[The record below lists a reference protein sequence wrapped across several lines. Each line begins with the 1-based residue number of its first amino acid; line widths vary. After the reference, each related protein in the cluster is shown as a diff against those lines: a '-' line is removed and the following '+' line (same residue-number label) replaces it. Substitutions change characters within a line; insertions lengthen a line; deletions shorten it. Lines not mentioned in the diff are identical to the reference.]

1 MIPTLL
7 FFRDY
12 RTFQG
17 GHLKVAD
24 YIAHTRS
31 SGLFTPQ
38 LFMTPA
44 SLRVSP
50 FPRDIL
56 VRRWNPSRADALFV
70 AGMDWPHLP
79 IGVEDRVPVIN
90 LIQHPR
96 HALPDDPRAAF
107 LTRRATRICVSKE
120 VSEAIRRTGRTNGPI
135 HTIPAGVNGAPLS
148 SSSVQERSIPVLIC
162 GLKNPAL
169 ARGTAQALLDHG
181 VNATVLTAPL
191 PRTDYLR
198 LLTQARIAI
207 TLPDAVE
214 GFYLP
219 ALEAMA
225 AGCAVICPDAL
236 GNRSFCRHG
245 ETCLM
250 PEATP
255 WALAQ
260 AALRLIADQAFA
272 RNLSSAGRQEAQRF
286 SLEAER
292 AAFLRLLHDLRCAI
306 SPALARA

>member
-1 MIPTLL
+1 MTPTLL

-12 RTFQG
+12 RAFQG

-38 LFMTPA
+38 LFMTPE

-50 FPRDIL
+50 FPRDVL
-56 VRRWNPSRADALFV
+56 VRDWNPSRADALFI
-70 AGMDWPHLP
+70 AGMDWAHLP
-79 IGVEDRVPVIN
+79 MGVEDHVPVIN

-107 LTRRATRICVSKE
+107 LTRRATRICVSEE
-120 VSEAIRRTGRTNGPI
+120 VSQAIRRTGRANGPV
-135 HTIPAGVNGAPLS
+135 HTIPAGVDGLPLAS
-148 SSSVQERSIPVLIC
+148 LRERSIPVLIC
-162 GLKNPAL
+162 GLKNPIL
-169 ARGTAQALLDHG
+169 ARATAQVLLDHG
-181 VNATVLTAPL
+181 VSATVLTNAL

-198 LLTQARIAI
+198 VLSKAQIAI
-207 TLPDAVE
+207 TLPDAME

-236 GNRSFCRHG
+236 GNRAFCRDE

-250 PEATP
+250 PDATP
-255 WALAQ
+255 RDLAR
-260 AALRLIADQAFA
+260 AALRFVTDPAFA
-272 RNLSSAGRQEAQRF
+272 QNLSDAGRQEAQRF

-292 AAFLRLLHDLRCAI
+292 AAFLPLLRDLRCTI
-306 SPALARA
+306 SPASAKA